1 MFLRKRRKINYHYKI
16 TKSQLAIIGSLILIL
31 CGVFIIGYKHLNN
44 YKIQLIQEQE
54 IEEVIK
60 LSNDIFYVDDN
71 GGIIETEE
79 ELEEDKQENIKTEV
93 MYDYNAVL
101 EISSIN
107 LKKGLVAYD
116 NKYNNVNYNIQIIE
130 TSSMPNSENGNLI
143 LAGHNGNGSVS
154 FFKDLYKLEKGDLI
168 NVYYDNYKYIY
179 EYSYYYEVDKT
190 GTVNIVRDNNKT
202 TITLITCKKGSDT
215 KQLVFIGYLIDK
227 VVY

>member
-1 MFLRKRRKINYHYKI
+1 MSLRKRRKINYHYKI
-16 TKSQLAIIGSLILIL
+16 TKSQLAIIGSLILIM
-31 CGVFIIGYKHLNN
+31 CGIFIIGYKHLNN
-44 YKIQLIQEQE
+44 RRIKLIQNQK

-60 LSNDIFYVDDN
+60 LSNDIFYVDDS
-71 GGIIETEE
+71 GEIVEE
-79 ELEEDKQENIKTEV
+79 EVKVEKQEDIKTEV

-107 LKKGLVAYD
+107 LKKGLVSYD

-130 TSSMPNSENGNLI
+130 TSSMPNVENGNLI
-143 LAGHNGNGSVS
+143 LAGHNGNSSVS
-154 FFKDLYKLEKGDLI
+154 FFKDLYKLKKGDLI

-190 GTVNIVRDNNKT
+190 GTVDIVRDNNQT
-202 TITLITCKKGSDT
+202 TITLITCKKGSET

>member
-16 TKSQLAIIGSLILIL
+16 TKSQLAIIGSLLLIL
-31 CGVFIIGYKHLNN
+31 CGVFIIGYKYLNN
-44 YKIQLIQEQE
+44 FKIKLIQEQK

-60 LSNDIFYVDDN
+60 LTDDIFYVDDN
-71 GGIIETEE
+71 GSIVEPEE
-79 ELEEDKQENIKTEV
+79 EKVETKNEES
-93 MYDYNAVL
+93 YDYIAVL

-107 LKKGLVAYD
+107 LKRGLVAYD

-130 TSSMPNSENGNLI
+130 NSNMPNIDNSNLI
-143 LAGHNGNGSVS
+143 LAGHNGNSSVS
-154 FFKDLYKLEKGDLI
+154 FFKDLYKLKKGDLI